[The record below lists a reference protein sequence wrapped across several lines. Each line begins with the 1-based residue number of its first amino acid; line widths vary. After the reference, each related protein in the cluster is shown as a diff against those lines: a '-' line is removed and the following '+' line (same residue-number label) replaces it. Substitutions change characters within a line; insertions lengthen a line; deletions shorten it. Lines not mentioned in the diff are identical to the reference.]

1 MPTDDEATAAAF
13 ALAKKGDLQAVINS
27 IASSPALVRATDVN
41 GWTLLHVF
49 ARLSLAPAVKQL
61 LARRGAGGARRDVRS
76 ALHLAA
82 RADALVPGA
91 PRDGDAVGRRVGTLT
106 ALLAGGARVTARDS
120 FGLTALH
127 HAAQAGHTA
136 AVELLLSLRTNREL
150 HMPRAPLEAET
161 NAEERAIHLAAAGG
175 HADTVKSLL
184 EHNAHPG
191 HTNYLGQTA
200 LHLAVLGGDAP
211 RALATVKLLVGREW
225 RVDVNAKAADG
236 GTPLHAAAAH
246 GHARVVKALLAAPN
260 TERRGGHR
268 STKLD
273 AVDGRGRTP
282 HAAAKAEGFDD
293 VAEIIDAARLKA
305 EAAEARRPAEEAA
318 ALAPRWARCA
328 CGGGG
333 GGGGGFGGGGGGGGF
348 GVGGG
353 LPPMPEEAAA
363 EDAEATTTRTRMRW
377 SRAIMTTSSLI
388 APPLRVDVLRLPR
401 VDPVHAARVSGH
413 HRAHLELDRLRPPAR
428 AWVRRRRTQGHEA
441 LREPCSMRGAT
452 QVIHVTDVRGPWWPS
467 SSRSLALLSAPP
479 HEHPS
484 SHVTS
489 ALPILSS

>member
-1 MPTDDEATAAAF
+1 MADADEATAAAF

-61 LARRGAGGARRDVRS
+61 LMLGAAPEARDATFRS

-91 PRDGDAVGRRVGTLT
+91 PRDGDARSADVVGTLT

-305 EAAEARRPAEEAA
+305 EATEARRPAEEAA
-318 ALAPRWARCA
+318 ALRAAMGEMRV
-328 CGGGG
+328 GGGG
-333 GGGGGFGGGGGGGGF
+333 GGGGGFGGGGGGFGGGGGGGF
-348 GVGGG
+348 GGGG

-363 EDAEATTTRTRMRW
+363 AEDAEGDDDEDEDEM
-377 SRAIMTTSSLI
+377 
-388 APPLRVDVLRLPR
+388 
-401 VDPVHAARVSGH
+401 
-413 HRAHLELDRLRPPAR
+413 E
-428 AWVRRRRTQGHEA
+428 
-441 LREPCSMRGAT
+441 
-452 QVIHVTDVRGPWWPS
+452 
-467 SSRSLALLSAPP
+467 
-479 HEHPS
+479 
-484 SHVTS
+484 
-489 ALPILSS
+489 

>member
-1 MPTDDEATAAAF
+1 MQIRGAGSAASRSRALPRERVLSGRVAAAVVARSAIHHTAMAAITDEATAAAF
-13 ALAKKGDLQAVINS
+13 ALAHKGDLQAVINS

-61 LARRGAGGARRDVRS
+61 LMLGAAPEARDATFRS

-91 PRDGDAVGRRVGTLT
+91 PRDGDARSADVVGTLT

-260 TERRGGHR
+260 TERRGATDRR
-268 STKLD
+268 SSTPST
-273 AVDGRGRTP
+273 AAAARRTP
-282 HAAAKAEGFDD
+282 PPRPRASTTSPRSSTPRDSRRRRRRRGAPP
-293 VAEIIDAARLKA
+293 
-305 EAAEARRPAEEAA
+305 RRPPPS
-318 ALAPRWARCA
+318 APRWARCA
-328 CGGGG
+328 WA
-333 GGGGGFGGGGGGGGF
+333 
-348 GVGGG
+348 V
-353 LPPMPEEAAA
+353 AAA
-363 EDAEATTTRTRMRW
+363 AAAASAAAAAAAAASASVAGCRRCPRRQRPPRTRRATTTRTRMRW
-377 SRAIMTTSSLI
+377 SRAIMTYN
-388 APPLRVDVLRLPR
+388 PNPNR
-401 VDPVHAARVSGH
+401 AA
-413 HRAHLELDRLRPPAR
+413 AA
-428 AWVRRRRTQGHEA
+428 
-441 LREPCSMRGAT
+441 C
-452 QVIHVTDVRGPWWPS
+452 
-467 SSRSLALLSAPP
+467 
-479 HEHPS
+479 
-484 SHVTS
+484 
-489 ALPILSS
+489 